1 MNNGTLYGFANG
13 LSKLITSLFKG
24 SDGLGKALGELGGKV
39 GGIVGAILQILDA
52 LGDDPTQFIDDLFTK
67 IIGIVDGIL
76 NQIQTGELIRTL
88 VTDIINLIATMF
100 MNSWEAAYN
109 SFTNP
114 FAFWGEGDYDR
125 LWAGNEEKMEDKIDE
140 LSRSNEKLAQAIE
153 SLSERISDKDSTN
166 AESEEA
172 FKNALAAEKEWRE
185 NQKRAI
191 DLRAS
196 EWTNTGY
203 GFLKLGGKSSFNAN
217 APGASWKGWEEFNAV
232 LQRYGFA
239 SRVSS
244 AESVWNLTPE
254 EMKLLRDFA
263 PSAWA
268 ELFNT
273 DGHRSPE
280 ELVNEYIEHSGA
292 IDELAEA
299 LNEKLTGYDWGNFK
313 SSYVDTL
320 KDLTSSTEDFADN
333 IEDLL
338 TNAILNSLVNETYKD
353 RIKALYKMIADAAS
367 DDSEGGSMFTAGE
380 LQGIREANESL
391 AEDLINARNALI
403 ESGVLKENSGSS
415 SSRGTIMGA
424 TITEE
429 TASLLAG
436 YINAIRADS
445 STNRE
450 MIANYYPQFLNAIN
464 QNNVIA
470 NAQLQ
475 QMNQIAQNTL
485 ATANNTTK
493 ISEIYDILHRVTLG
507 GDAVKIK

>member
-1 MNNGTLYGFANG
+1 MLKQSGYNTKVKTAADIWQLTPEQMQLLRDYAPKAWADLLNTDGESNP
-13 LSKLITSLFKG
+13 
-24 SDGLGKALGELGGKV
+24 SDL
-39 GGIVGAILQILDA
+39 LDA
-52 LGDDPTQFIDDLFTK
+52 YI
-67 IIGIVDGIL
+67 
-76 NQIQTGELIRTL
+76 ER
-88 VTDIINLIATMF
+88 
-100 MNSWEAAYN
+100 
-109 SFTNP
+109 
-114 FAFWGEGDYDR
+114 
-125 LWAGNEEKMEDKIDE
+125 AGKIDE
-140 LSRSNEKLAQAIE
+140 L
-153 SLSERISDKDSTN
+153 
-166 AESEEA
+166 
-172 FKNALAAEKEWRE
+172 
-185 NQKRAI
+185 
-191 DLRAS
+191 
-196 EWTNTGY
+196 
-203 GFLKLGGKSSFNAN
+203 
-217 APGASWKGWEEFNAV
+217 
-232 LQRYGFA
+232 
-239 SRVSS
+239 
-244 AESVWNLTPE
+244 
-254 EMKLLRDFA
+254 
-263 PSAWA
+263 
-268 ELFNT
+268 T
-273 DGHRSPE
+273 D
-280 ELVNEYIEHSGA
+280 
-292 IDELAEA
+292 A
-299 LNEKLTGYDWGNFK
+299 LNEKLTGYDWGGFK

-429 TASLLAG
+429 TASPLAG

-493 ISEIYDILHRVTLG
+493 ITEIYDILHRVTLG